1 MMKNLGN
8 MMKQAQQMQARMEE
22 MQASLANI
30 EVSGQSG
37 AGMVSVTLTGKGDVR
52 SVKLDPKVVDP
63 SDTEMLEDLLV
74 AAFNDA
80 RGKVDAA
87 VQAETQKIMGGL
99 GLPLGF
105 KLPF

>member
-22 MQASLANI
+22 MQAGLAQI

-37 AGMVSVTLTGKGDVR
+37 AGMVSVTLSGKGDVR
-52 SVKLDPKVVDP
+52 SVKIDPKVIDP
-63 SDTEMLEDLLV
+63 ADVEMLEDLLV

-80 RGKVDAA
+80 RGKVDAT
-87 VQAETQKIMGGL
+87 VQEQTQKLMGGL
-99 GLPLGF
+99 GLPPGF